1 MGVPERTFTAVIPIV
16 PKHIKFLG
24 LLLSELKSAT
34 KKFDEIWIIASSQNL
49 GSISELK
56 RLKEIHSGEKIYL
69 VTSPE
74 KRTAGENRNIG
85 FDRATSDYICFLD
98 ADDSYSPRRLE
109 ILDKVI
115 ISTGAELVY
124 HDYFR
129 LFPRAAFKLNNS
141 LNVRNLA
148 TTEELAASSFS
159 DEGIRKN
166 LDITK
171 GGYTNL
177 LLPERLR
184 KLHRIQHG
192 HATVSN
198 RVSERFSSMP
208 TGEDGEFARRCLKN
222 NKKVVYVPQRLSIY
236 DRATPSNLL
245 SSFAR
250 RVLITL
256 AKFKSSL
263 NPGRN
268 QPL

>member
-1 MGVPERTFTAVIPIV
+1 MGVPKRTFAAVIPIV
-16 PKHIKFLG
+16 PKHIKYLG
-24 LLLSELKSAT
+24 LLLSELESST
-34 KKFDEIWIIASSQNL
+34 KKFEEIWIIASSQNL
-49 GSISELK
+49 NSISELK
-56 RLKEIHSGEKIYL
+56 KIKEIQSAEKIYL

-85 FDRATSDYICFLD
+85 FEKATSDYICFLD

-115 ISTGAELVY
+115 ASTGAELVY

-129 LFPRAAFKLNNS
+129 LFPRSVFKLNKS

-148 TTEELAASSFS
+148 TTEELATSTFS

-177 LLPERLR
+177 LLPHRLR
-184 KLHRIQHG
+184 KMHRIQHG
-192 HATVSN
+192 HATVNN
-198 RVSERFSSMP
+198 RISERFSPMS

-222 NKKVVYVPQRLSIY
+222 YKKVVYVPRRLSIY
-236 DRATPSNLL
+236 DRATPSNLI
-245 SSFAR
+245 SSYAR
-250 RVLITL
+250 RALFTF

-268 QPL
+268 

>member
-1 MGVPERTFTAVIPIV
+1 MPKRTFAAVIPII
-16 PKHIKFLG
+16 PKHIKYLG
-24 LLLSELKSAT
+24 LLLSELNSAS

-56 RLKEIHSGEKIYL
+56 RLKEIQSGEEIYL
-69 VTSPE
+69 VTSLE
-74 KRTAGENRNIG
+74 KRTAGENRNMG
-85 FDRATSDYICFLD
+85 FEKATSDYICFLD

-109 ILDKVI
+109 ILDKI
-115 ISTGAELVY
+115 IESTGAELVY

-129 LFPRAAFKLNNS
+129 LFPRSVFLLSKS
-141 LNVRNLA
+141 LNLRTLA

-159 DEGIRKN
+159 DEGIRRN
-166 LDITK
+166 LDTTK

-177 LLPERLR
+177 LLPDRLR
-184 KLHRIQHG
+184 KRHRIQHG

-198 RVSERFSSMP
+198 RISERFTSMP

-222 NKKVVYVPQRLSIY
+222 NRKVVYVPQRLSIY
-236 DRATPSNLL
+236 DRATPNNLV
-245 SSFAR
+245 SSFTR

-263 NPGRN
+263 NPGHN
-268 QPL
+268 